1 MKQGSYGVG
10 GSGVRKEQC
19 SGTPVWGRSGEEEE
33 RCGVRSDVG
42 QGGASQDLGQ
52 VGQVK
57 TVFIILGIFESHH

>member
-1 MKQGSYGVG
+1 MHRCGGGV
-10 GSGVRKEQC
+10 VRRR
-19 SGTPVWGRSGEEEE
+19 SDVWAHEE